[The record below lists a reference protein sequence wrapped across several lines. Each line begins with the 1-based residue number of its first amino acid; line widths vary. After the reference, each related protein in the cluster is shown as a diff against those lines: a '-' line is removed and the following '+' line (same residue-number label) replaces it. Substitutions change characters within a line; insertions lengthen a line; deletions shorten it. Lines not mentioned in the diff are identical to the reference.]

1 MLPAKRNHSNT
12 LQGLYN
18 CTYNVKMKIIYD
30 PDKAKLNPINHE
42 GVTFEEA
49 GTVLLDSFAV
59 TKEDSREYDEQR
71 FITLGMSSQT
81 RVLIVV
87 WTMQEDTIRLIS
99 SWKATPM
106 QRKHYERQF

>member
-1 MLPAKRNHSNT
+1 MF
-12 LQGLYN
+12 LQYILQELYK

-30 PDKAKLNPINHE
+30 PDKAKLNPINHD

-49 GTVLLDSFAV
+49 GTVLLDPFAM
-59 TKEDSREYDEQR
+59 TKEDTRDYDEQR
-71 FITLGMSSQT
+71 FITLGISNQT

-87 WTMQEDTIRLIS
+87 WTMQEDNIRLIS

-106 QRKHYERQF
+106 QRKQYEHQF